1 MKEDRE
7 KFRTLLSEG
16 ELNADP
22 ENLSKD
28 LDEDGLA
35 ISRLQLWLDIDKSGI
50 ENIDSPS
57 ILDTDSESGSESI
70 HDSLETDRDYLNINQ
85 LSEYLGISTSTIY
98 TMSSKGTIPR
108 TKLGNRVIFNKD
120 EIDKWLKGKE

>member
-7 KFRTLLSEG
+7 EFRPLLSEG
-16 ELNADP
+16 ELNIDP

-28 LDEDGLA
+28 LDEDELA

-57 ILDTDSESGSESI
+57 IPDTDSESDPGSIYESP
-70 HDSLETDRDYLNINQ
+70 ETDRDYLNINQ

-98 TMSSKGTIPR
+98 SMG
-108 TKLGNRVIFNKD
+108 
-120 EIDKWLKGKE
+120 